1 MNDKITNIPL
11 LRKKNID
18 TVLRVIWEKK
28 ITTRKELSRITS
40 ITIPTISNIISL
52 LKEKNLITIG
62 EKGESTGGRNPEL
75 IEFNSA
81 SYYVIGV
88 SLKVYKVQG
97 FITDL
102 FGKKVKEFVIGA
114 DYSGENA
121 NILGQLNIVIEN
133 LLDNFKAK
141 EKILGIGISFP
152 GTIDSNTGIVLDSPI
167 IGNGIG
173 VNIID
178 FIEGKFGYNT
188 FVGNN
193 ANLCAL
199 NEYWF
204 GKGRNKNNI
213 LFIFAGYGIG
223 SGMVIN
229 GEIYTGWKNA
239 AGEIGHSVIKI
250 DGEKCYCG
258 SYGCLET
265 IASYPAL
272 FSEFIRRV
280 KMGEKTKLREIADKM
295 FSIKLVHEIFKNAK
309 DGDELSIT
317 IIKRIGRYLGIA
329 TANLINILN
338 PEIIIIGGDYIKVKD
353 IIEETIVETARFRAW
368 HPSKDTEIVFT
379 DFGLDACVYGASTIV
394 IKNILDRG
402 LDYINSFILK
412 QKIENF

>member
-1 MNDKITNIPL
+1 MNSKVTNIPL
-11 LRKKNID
+11 LRKKNVD
-18 TVLRVIWEKK
+18 TVLNVIWEKK

-40 ITIPTISNIISL
+40 ITIPTISNIICL
-52 LKEKNLITIG
+52 LKEKNLIMIG

-75 IEFNSA
+75 IEFNSS
-81 SYYVIGV
+81 SYYVIGI
-88 SLKVYKVQG
+88 SLKVYKVRG

-102 FGKKVKEFVIGA
+102 FGKKVKEFVIDA
-114 DYSGENA
+114 DYSGEHA
-121 NILGQLNIVIEN
+121 NILGQLNIVMEK
-133 LLDNFKAK
+133 LLDNFEGK
-141 EKILGIGISFP
+141 EKILGIGVAFP
-152 GTIDSNTGIVLDSPI
+152 GTIDSETGIVMDSPI

-204 GKGRNKNNI
+204 GQGINKKNI

-229 GEIYTGWKNA
+229 GEIYTGWRNA

-250 DGEKCYCG
+250 DGERCYCG
-258 SYGCLET
+258 NYGCLET

-272 FSEFIRRV
+272 FSEFVRRV
-280 KMGEKTKLREIADKM
+280 KVGEKTKLRGIADKK
-295 FSIKLVHEIFKNAK
+295 FSIKLVNEIFESAK
-309 DGDELSIT
+309 EGGELSSA
-317 IIKRIGRYLGIA
+317 IIKRIGRYLGVA

-353 IIEETIVETARFRAW
+353 IIEESIVETARLRAW
-368 HPSKDTEIVFT
+368 HSSKDTEIVFT

-402 LDYINSFILK
+402 LDYIDGCMLK
-412 QKIENF
+412 QMI